1 MSDDE
6 AMTAGL
12 PGGARHARIAIVGSG
27 PLAAEVLRNLGLV
40 GIPAAVHSPESF
52 WATLRLTDLQEC
64 YCAVAAGID
73 RQAARRLNQLS
84 QVAGVDFVNVSLG
97 TDGITIES
105 FPFGSDARC
114 ACLECEA
121 PVDGAEAPRRAPD
134 PIAASIAGASGAA
147 AALHCS
153 GHGAR
158 RLSLP
163 VPGGAGVATLIERRS
178 GCPACSAPWRAPR
191 VIRTRNRWSARES
204 LAQVAQDLSGQTL
217 RLSDALVTACE
228 CADCGPVDALADM
241 INRPAAECAAGVQAC
256 PDCGS
261 ASVRI
266 EAREL
271 FSLGELMARF
281 GDGPV
286 PARFALAEI
295 GGTPVCFDLEAG
307 TARDADGA
315 V

>member
-1 MSDDE
+1 MSDGG
-6 AMTAGL
+6 TTNAGL
-12 PGGARHARIAIVGSG
+12 PGGAPHPRIAVVGSG
-27 PLAAEVLRNLGLV
+27 PLAAEVVRNLALV
-40 GIPAAVHSPESF
+40 GIPAAVHRPESF
-52 WATLRLTDLQEC
+52 WATLRLVDLQEC

-114 ACLECEA
+114 ACLECTVPA
-121 PVDGAEAPRRAPD
+121 DGAEAPRRAPD
-134 PIAASIAGASGAA
+134 PIAASVAGALGAA
-147 AALHCS
+147 TALHCS

-158 RLSLP
+158 RLSMP
-163 VPGGAGVATLIERRS
+163 VLGGAGVATPIARRR

-204 LAQVAQDLSGQTL
+204 LAQVAPDLSGQTL
-217 RLSDALVTACE
+217 RLSDAVVTACE
-228 CADCGPVDALADM
+228 CADCGPIDALTDM
-241 INRPAAECAAGVQAC
+241 INRPAAEFAAGVQAC
-256 PDCGS
+256 PGCGS

-271 FSLGELMARF
+271 FSLGDLMARF
-281 GDGPV
+281 GGGPV
-286 PARFALAEI
+286 PAKFALAEI
-295 GGTPVCFDLEAG
+295 GGATVCFDLEAG
-307 TARDADGA
+307 TAHEADGA